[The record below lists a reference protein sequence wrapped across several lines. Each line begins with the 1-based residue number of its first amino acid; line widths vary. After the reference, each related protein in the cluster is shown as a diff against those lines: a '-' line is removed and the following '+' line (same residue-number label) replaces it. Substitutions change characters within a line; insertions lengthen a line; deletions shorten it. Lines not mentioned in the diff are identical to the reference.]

1 MPMLVATDRKV
12 VVMDVDGGRSQPAH
26 GISGRPTCLSPDTLV
41 LDGRDVGVIVMAY
54 SGATMADGP
63 GGRSALPAG

>member
-41 LDGRDVGVIVMAY
+41 PGRA
-54 SGATMADGP
+54 
-63 GGRSALPAG
+63 